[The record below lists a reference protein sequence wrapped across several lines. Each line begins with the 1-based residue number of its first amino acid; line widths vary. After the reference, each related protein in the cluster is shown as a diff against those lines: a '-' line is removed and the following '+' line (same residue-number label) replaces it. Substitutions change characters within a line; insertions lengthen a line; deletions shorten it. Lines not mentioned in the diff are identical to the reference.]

1 MNAAHAGPIDG
12 SALRRLAVELAEAA
26 GAVLREHR
34 AGSVTV
40 AATKSSP
47 TDVVTAADLAA
58 ETELRRLLA
67 EARPDDG
74 VLGEEEG
81 LVAGSS
87 GLTWVLDP
95 LDGTVNFLY
104 DVPAY
109 AVSVAVVTG
118 DAVPARW
125 EAVAGA
131 VHDVT
136 RSRTYSAAA
145 GRGADLDGRPLRPS
159 PVRELSMCL
168 LGTGFSYRPELRAR
182 QADAVA
188 ALLPRVRDVRRIGS
202 AALDICMVA
211 GGVLD
216 GYVECGLKPWDHAA
230 AALIA
235 REAGAVV
242 RGPDRSA
249 TPASGLTVVS
259 APGVATQLWDA
270 VAASGYP
277 TQD

>member
-1 MNAAHAGPIDG
+1 MSAPDVDAP
-12 SALRRLAVELAEAA
+12 ALRRLAVELAEAA

-34 AGSVTV
+34 AGQVTV

-58 ETELRRLLA
+58 EAELRRLLA
-67 EARPDDG
+67 RARPDDG
-74 VLGEEEG
+74 VLGEEQG
-81 LVAGSS
+81 LVVGTS

-118 DAVPARW
+118 DPVPERW
-125 EAVAGA
+125 DAVAGA

-136 RSRTYSAAA
+136 GARTYSAAA
-145 GRGADLDGRPLRPS
+145 GHGAELDGRAVRPS
-159 PVRELSMCL
+159 PVQELSMCL
-168 LGTGFSYRPELRAR
+168 LGTGFSYRPALRAQ
-182 QADAVA
+182 QARAVA
-188 ALLPRVRDVRRIGS
+188 ALLPQVRDLRRIGS

-211 GGVLD
+211 GGALD
-216 GYVECGLKPWDHAA
+216 GFVECGLKPWDHAA
-230 AALIA
+230 AALVA

-242 RGPDRSA
+242 RGPGGA
-249 TPASGLTVVS
+249 AAAGQGLTLVS
-259 APGVATQLWDA
+259 APGVAGQLWDA